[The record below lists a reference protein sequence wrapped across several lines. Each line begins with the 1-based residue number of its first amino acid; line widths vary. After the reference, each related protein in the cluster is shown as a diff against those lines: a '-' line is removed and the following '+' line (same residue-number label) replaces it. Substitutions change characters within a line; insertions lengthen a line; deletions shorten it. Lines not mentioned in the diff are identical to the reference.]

1 MAKTKTQPP
10 KHKIKPIPPLR
21 SWEVRLGDG
30 TLETITAHDCSTYN
44 DALSFTRIE
53 GLDAVGDRDWVLVR
67 GFQDGVWQSVKLLE
81 IPVDIPVPLPP
92 EVH

>member
-1 MAKTKTQPP
+1 MAKVTRTNTK
-10 KHKIKPIPPLR
+10 KKRKPIPPLR

-44 DALSFTRIE
+44 DSLSFTRID
-53 GLDAVGDRDWVLVR
+53 GLDAEGDRDWVLVR

-81 IPVDIPVPLPP
+81 PPSDLPVPTPS
-92 EVH
+92 EVD